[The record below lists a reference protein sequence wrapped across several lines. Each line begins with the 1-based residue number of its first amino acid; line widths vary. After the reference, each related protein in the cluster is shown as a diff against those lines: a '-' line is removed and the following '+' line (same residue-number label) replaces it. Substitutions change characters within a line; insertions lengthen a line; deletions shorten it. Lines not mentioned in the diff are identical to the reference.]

1 MADHGA
7 LQTQRRPH
15 GVACTSCRRSKMKCV
30 TSDPAAVVC
39 DRCQRLRRQC
49 VFESH
54 RRGLWRRDVSGRRED
69 RARPIEEP
77 MEDGLASGS
86 SGSQRFSDTQVFQAL
101 DLPNRRNSYQNRAPE
116 SVSASSRSDQS
127 PFTPASFVANYQDTR
142 GLSLGAALNSDRSV
156 EGEAGGSMD
165 MLLQHNLPEAVNPPR
180 KHDPVDMGL
189 ISRPSAQNLYEGFF
203 KHFNCLVGLL
213 DPILYTF
220 SYTRNKSSLL
230 LTMILTISSRIFQ
243 PESHK
248 PIRDHAEVLLG
259 QALLACDSAIEN
271 IWAIICMYHWKDAND
286 TRGYTLIGFALRMAA
301 SAEWNMTRRSI
312 SYDIQGLQDLGQ
324 LQVRQRRDKDRVW
337 LALGNIDRT
346 SSYFTDR
353 PLSTTVVLEHVASRQ
368 WMTMTEWTY
377 PLGDGKAVGGHE
389 LTGIASKVYESM
401 MRTRVDSRVSPS
413 SLDFETFQ
421 IDMDDFN
428 NRIAA
433 WGDYWQATFATFPN
447 PEPFQT
453 PLIYLFRD
461 YMRLYFNSVFLH
473 RMLVSENRSTPH
485 DLITHTA
492 RICYCSALSV
502 LRQAIEMGELD
513 IIYYLWDTAHL
524 MIAYS
529 AMMIPKLLRQDIDES
544 SISKNEAINT
554 ITQVTSAYVIA
565 AKSMGH
571 SDPQNNGVLA
581 QSRLLSA
588 ILARLKA
595 ELTQTNPDMISSAM
609 PDNISISGLSWIED
623 QLNRST
629 LFSDGRMEP
638 SLSEYVDMDTQTV
651 GQPED
656 MSSFIPQ
663 MDEELDH
670 MLDDDF
676 MSSRYFE
683 VGLLSW
689 SEPGIFIQP
698 H

>member
-1 MADHGA
+1 M
-7 LQTQRRPH
+7 
-15 GVACTSCRRSKMKCV
+15 
-30 TSDPAAVVC
+30 
-39 DRCQRLRRQC
+39 
-49 VFESH
+49 
-54 RRGLWRRDVSGRRED
+54 SGRRED
-69 RARPIEEP
+69 RARPLEETF
-77 MEDGLASGS
+77 EGGS
-86 SGSQRFSDTQVFQAL
+86 AAGESGSQQSWDTQTFQAP
-101 DLPNRRNSYQNRAPE
+101 DLPNRGSSYQNRAPE

-127 PFTPASFVANYQDTR
+127 PFTPASFVTNSQDTR
-142 GLSLGAALNSDRSV
+142 GLSLGAALNPDRSV
-156 EGEAGGSMD
+156 EGEPRGPPD
-165 MLLQHNLPEAVNPPR
+165 LLQQSLPDAVYLPR

-213 DPILYTF
+213 DPNLYTF
-220 SYTRNKSSLL
+220 SYTRSRSSLL
-230 LTMILTISSRIFQ
+230 VTMILTISSRIFQ
-243 PESHK
+243 PESHR
-248 PIRDHAEVLLG
+248 PIRDHAEFLLG

-301 SAEWNMTRRSI
+301 SAEWNMTRRSV
-312 SYDIQGLQDLGQ
+312 SYDAQGLQDSE

-368 WMTMTEWTY
+368 WMALTEWTY

-389 LTGIASKVYESM
+389 LTVIARNVYESM
-401 MRTRVDSRVSPS
+401 MKTRVDSGTSQS
-413 SLDFETFQ
+413 SIDFETFQ
-421 IDMDDFN
+421 KDMDDFN
-428 NRIAA
+428 NKIAA
-433 WGDYWQATFATFPN
+433 WGDYWRATFATFPN
-447 PEPFQT
+447 PELFQT

-473 RMLVSENRSTPH
+473 RMLISESREALN
-485 DLITHTA
+485 DLITHTTQ
-492 RICYCSALSV
+492 ICYCSALSV
-502 LRQAIEMGELD
+502 LRQGIEMGELD

-529 AMMIPKLLRQDIDES
+529 SMMIPKLLRQDVDES
-544 SISKNEAINT
+544 LISKNEAVNT
-554 ITQVTSAYVIA
+554 LTQVTTAYVVA
-565 AKSMGH
+565 AKSMGN
-571 SDPQNNGVLA
+571 SESRTFDPRSNAVSA
-581 QSRLLSA
+581 QAHLLSA

-595 ELTQTNPDMISSAM
+595 DLSQIDPDLSSGAM
-609 PDNISISGLSWIED
+609 PENLSGSGRSWIED

-638 SLSEYVDMDTQTV
+638 PQSDYIDMDPHTV
-651 GQPED
+651 GQPDE
-656 MSSFIPQ
+656 MSSLMPQ
-663 MDEELDH
+663 MYDELDL

-676 MSSRYFE
+676 MNSRYFD

-689 SEPGIFIQP
+689 DEPGIFIQP

>member
-1 MADHGA
+1 M
-7 LQTQRRPH
+7 
-15 GVACTSCRRSKMKCV
+15 V
-30 TSDPAAVVC
+30 
-39 DRCQRLRRQC
+39 RCKRNDDLTESLC

-54 RRGLWRRDVSGRRED
+54 RRGLWRRDVSGR
-69 RARPIEEP
+69 
-77 MEDGLASGS
+77 
-86 SGSQRFSDTQVFQAL
+86 SQRFSDTQVFQAP

-189 ISRPSAQNLYEGFF
+189 ISRPSAQNLYEG
-203 KHFNCLVGLL
+203 
-213 DPILYTF
+213 
-220 SYTRNKSSLL
+220 LL
-230 LTMILTISSRIFQ
+230 LTMIITISSRIFQ

-301 SAEWNMTRRSI
+301 SAEWNMTRRSV

-346 SSYFTDR
+346 
-353 PLSTTVVLEHVASRQ
+353 Q

-413 SLDFETFQ
+413 SFDFETFQ
-421 IDMDDFN
+421 KEMDDFN

-571 SDPQNNGVLA
+571 SDPQNNAVLA

-638 SLSEYVDMDTQTV
+638 PLSEYVDMDTQTV

-663 MDEELDH
+663 MYEELDL
-670 MLDDDF
+670 MSDDDF
-676 MSSRYFE
+676 MSSIYFE

-689 SEPGIFIQP
+689 NEPGIFIQP

>member
-1 MADHGA
+1 
-7 LQTQRRPH
+7 
-15 GVACTSCRRSKMKCV
+15 
-30 TSDPAAVVC
+30 
-39 DRCQRLRRQC
+39 
-49 VFESH
+49 
-54 RRGLWRRDVSGRRED
+54 
-69 RARPIEEP
+69 
-77 MEDGLASGS
+77 
-86 SGSQRFSDTQVFQAL
+86 
-101 DLPNRRNSYQNRAPE
+101 
-116 SVSASSRSDQS
+116 
-127 PFTPASFVANYQDTR
+127 
-142 GLSLGAALNSDRSV
+142 
-156 EGEAGGSMD
+156 
-165 MLLQHNLPEAVNPPR
+165 
-180 KHDPVDMGL
+180 
-189 ISRPSAQNLYEGFF
+189 
-203 KHFNCLVGLL
+203 
-213 DPILYTF
+213 
-220 SYTRNKSSLL
+220 
-230 LTMILTISSRIFQ
+230 
-243 PESHK
+243 
-248 PIRDHAEVLLG
+248 
-259 QALLACDSAIEN
+259 
-271 IWAIICMYHWKDAND
+271 
-286 TRGYTLIGFALRMAA
+286 
-301 SAEWNMTRRSI
+301 
-312 SYDIQGLQDLGQ
+312 
-324 LQVRQRRDKDRVW
+324 
-337 LALGNIDRT
+337 
-346 SSYFTDR
+346 
-353 PLSTTVVLEHVASRQ
+353 
-368 WMTMTEWTY
+368 
-377 PLGDGKAVGGHE
+377 
-389 LTGIASKVYESM
+389 
-401 MRTRVDSRVSPS
+401 
-413 SLDFETFQ
+413 
-421 IDMDDFN
+421 
-428 NRIAA
+428 
-433 WGDYWQATFATFPN
+433 
-447 PEPFQT
+447 
-453 PLIYLFRD
+453 
-461 YMRLYFNSVFLH
+461 
-473 RMLVSENRSTPH
+473 
-485 DLITHTA
+485 
-492 RICYCSALSV
+492 
-502 LRQAIEMGELD
+502 MGELD

-663 MDEELDH
+663 MDEELDL

>member
-1 MADHGA
+1 MADQSVQQA
-7 LQTQRRPH
+7 Q
-15 GVACTSCRRSKMKCV
+15 
-30 TSDPAAVVC
+30 
-39 DRCQRLRRQC
+39 
-49 VFESH
+49 
-54 RRGLWRRDVSGRRED
+54 RRED
-69 RARPIEEP
+69 RTRPSEEAI
-77 MEDGLASGS
+77 EDGLASGS
-86 SGSQRFSDTQVFQAL
+86 SGSQRLSDTQVFQAP
-101 DLPNRRNSYQNRAPE
+101 DLPNWRNSYQNRAPE
-116 SVSASSRSDQS
+116 SVSASSRSGQS
-127 PFTPASFVANYQDTR
+127 PFTPASFVTNYQDTR
-142 GLSLGAALNSDRSV
+142 GLSLGAAMNPDRPV
-156 EGEAGGSMD
+156 EGEPTSPLGI
-165 MLLQHNLPEAVNPPR
+165 LQQSLPEAVNTTG
-180 KHDPVDMGL
+180 KYDPVDMGL

-213 DPILYTF
+213 DPSLYTF
-220 SYTRNKSSLL
+220 SYTRSRSSLL
-230 LTMILTISSRIFQ
+230 FTMILTISSRIFQ
-243 PESHK
+243 PESHRH
-248 PIRDHAEVLLG
+248 IRDHAESLLG
-259 QALLACDSAIEN
+259 RALLACNSAIEN

-286 TRGYTLIGFALRMAA
+286 ARGYTLIGFALRMAA
-301 SAEWNMTRRSI
+301 SAEWNMTRRSV
-312 SYDIQGLQDLGQ
+312 SYDTHGLQESGE

-353 PLSTTVVLEHVASRQ
+353 PLSTTIVLEHVASRQ
-368 WMTMTEWTY
+368 WMALTEWTY

-421 IDMDDFN
+421 KDMDDFN

-433 WGDYWQATFATFPN
+433 WGDYWQAAFDTFPN

-473 RMLVSENRSTPH
+473 RMLVSESRSTPH

-492 RICYCSALSV
+492 RVCYCSALSV

-529 AMMIPKLLRQDIDES
+529 TMMIPKLLRQDIDES
-544 SISKNEAINT
+544 STSKNEAIDT

-571 SDPQNNGVLA
+571 SDSQNNAVLA
-581 QSRLLSA
+581 QAHLLSA
-588 ILARLKA
+588 ILARLKR
-595 ELTQTNPDMISSAM
+595 ELTQANSDMISPAM
-609 PDNISISGLSWIED
+609 PDNLSISGLSWIED

-629 LFSDGRMEP
+629 LFSDGGMEP
-638 SLSEYVDMDTQTV
+638 RLSEYVDMDTQTV
-651 GQPED
+651 GPPED

-663 MDEELDH
+663 MYEELDL

-676 MSSRYFE
+676 VNSKYFE

-689 SEPGIFIQP
+689 NEPGIFIQP
-698 H
+698 Y

>member
-1 MADHGA
+1 MADQNAH
-7 LQTQRRPH
+7 QTQ
-15 GVACTSCRRSKMKCV
+15 
-30 TSDPAAVVC
+30 
-39 DRCQRLRRQC
+39 
-49 VFESH
+49 
-54 RRGLWRRDVSGRRED
+54 RRED
-69 RARPIEEP
+69 RARPEEEA

-86 SGSQRFSDTQVFQAL
+86 SGSQRFSDIQAFQAP
-101 DLPNRRNSYQNRAPE
+101 DPPGGRNSYQNRAPD
-116 SVSASSRSDQS
+116 SVSASSRSGQS

-142 GLSLGAALNSDRSV
+142 GLSLGAAFNPEGPV
-156 EGEAGGSMD
+156 EEEPASPLGI
-165 MLLQHNLPEAVNPPR
+165 LQQSLPEAVNTTR
-180 KHDPVDMGL
+180 KQDPVDMGL

-213 DPILYTF
+213 DPSLYTF
-220 SYTRNKSSLL
+220 SYTRSRSSLL
-230 LTMILTISSRIFQ
+230 FTMILTISSRIFQ
-243 PESHK
+243 PESHRH
-248 PIRDHAEVLLG
+248 IRDHAESLLG
-259 QALLACDSAIEN
+259 RALLACDSAVEN
-271 IWAIICMYHWKDAND
+271 IWAIICMYHWKDASD

-301 SAEWNMTRRSI
+301 SAEWNTTRRSV
-312 SYDIQGLQDLGQ
+312 SYDTHGLQEEGE

-337 LALGNIDRT
+337 LALGNIDRG

-353 PLSTTVVLEHVASRQ
+353 PLSTIDVLKHVVSRQ
-368 WMTMTEWTY
+368 WMAMTEWTY

-389 LTGIASKVYESM
+389 ITGIASKVYESM
-401 MRTRVDSRVSPS
+401 IRTRVDSRVSP
-413 SLDFETFQ
+413 LLFDLETFQ
-421 IDMDDFN
+421 KDMNDFN
-428 NRIAA
+428 DSIAA

-492 RICYCSALSV
+492 RICYCSALSI

-529 AMMIPKLLRQDIDES
+529 AMMIPKLLRQDIDETS
-544 SISKNEAINT
+544 FSKNEGIKT
-554 ITQVTSAYVIA
+554 LTQVTSAYVVA
-565 AKSMGH
+565 ARSMGH
-571 SDPQNNGVLA
+571 SDPQNNAVSA
-581 QSRLLSA
+581 QARLLSA
-588 ILARLKA
+588 ILVRLKA
-595 ELTQTNPDMISSAM
+595 ELTQTNPEIMSPAM
-609 PDNISISGLSWIED
+609 PDNLSISGLSWIED

-629 LFSDGRMEP
+629 LFSDGGMEP
-638 SLSEYVDMDTQTV
+638 PLSEYVDMDTQTV
-651 GQPED
+651 GPDED

-663 MDEELDH
+663 VYEELDL
-670 MLDDDF
+670 MLDEDF
-676 MSSRYFE
+676 VNSRYFE

-689 SEPGIFIQP
+689 NEPGIFMQP